1 MSGSHDSRKVSC
13 FIPRS
18 CFWRICHCILRKM
31 HSRPRVLRPNKI
43 ILSLHFLESTST
55 IATTVLLTSI
65 TRTSRL
71 RRVRLET
78 DLDAQLLPLRRLVT
92 RTLCIK
98 RIEHVVDVDHY
109 RYRISTELR
118 TTEPKLP
125 IPAQQLKTRTY
136 KSTSQDPR
144 SSPETSPTA
153 CHFSISRAGA
163 TWHHSL

>member
-1 MSGSHDSRKVSC
+1 MISSCSCRSNTRMAGTRRSFFPLLVLRSGSTSLSQSSLSSIDTTTREMSGSHDSRKGSC

-18 CFWRICHCILRKM
+18 CFWCICHCILRKM
-31 HSRPRVLRPNKI
+31 HIRPRVLRPNKI
-43 ILSLHFLESTST
+43 ILSLPFLESTST

-98 RIEHVVDVDHY
+98 RIEHVVDVDH
-109 RYRISTELR
+109 
-118 TTEPKLP
+118 
-125 IPAQQLKTRTY
+125 
-136 KSTSQDPR
+136 
-144 SSPETSPTA
+144 
-153 CHFSISRAGA
+153 
-163 TWHHSL
+163 

>member
-1 MSGSHDSRKVSC
+1 
-13 FIPRS
+13 
-18 CFWRICHCILRKM
+18 M

-98 RIEHVVDVDHY
+98 RIEHVVDVDH
-109 RYRISTELR
+109 
-118 TTEPKLP
+118 
-125 IPAQQLKTRTY
+125 
-136 KSTSQDPR
+136 
-144 SSPETSPTA
+144 
-153 CHFSISRAGA
+153 
-163 TWHHSL
+163 

>member
-1 MSGSHDSRKVSC
+1 
-13 FIPRS
+13 
-18 CFWRICHCILRKM
+18 M

-43 ILSLHFLESTST
+43 ILSLPFLESTST

-98 RIEHVVDVDHY
+98 RIEHVVDVDH
-109 RYRISTELR
+109 
-118 TTEPKLP
+118 
-125 IPAQQLKTRTY
+125 
-136 KSTSQDPR
+136 
-144 SSPETSPTA
+144 
-153 CHFSISRAGA
+153 
-163 TWHHSL
+163 